1 LPGYSN
7 FSKSN
12 NAVEAENAGLFSAS
26 KIAKI
31 IGGGATAA
39 GVRAVLQ
46 PVEWHHTGC
55 WYNSTDYYRLSD
67 AEDRRDSIIKKSKNE
82 TVIKHGYY
90 YVEWIEWGGTRR
102 HPRGVKHSGTYQCT
116 IKGRFITI
124 HTPEGDVKKRIDS
137 RGTYFVEQEE
147 GEHER
152 G

>member
-1 LPGYSN
+1 LAGYSD

-12 NAVEAENAGLFSAS
+12 NVVEAENSGLFSAS

-46 PVEWHHTGC
+46 PVEWHHTSS

-67 AEDRRDSIIKKSKNE
+67 AEDRRDSIIKKSKSNKN
-82 TVIKHGYY
+82 TITGLYY
-90 YVEWIEWGGTRR
+90 IEWLEWGGTRR
-102 HPRGVKHSGTYQCT
+102 HPKATKHSGTYQCT
-116 IKGRFITI
+116 IKGCHIII
-124 HTPEGDVKKRIDS
+124 HTPEGDVKKHTNS
-137 RGTYFVEQEE
+137 RGTYFVEREE
-147 GEHER
+147 ENHER